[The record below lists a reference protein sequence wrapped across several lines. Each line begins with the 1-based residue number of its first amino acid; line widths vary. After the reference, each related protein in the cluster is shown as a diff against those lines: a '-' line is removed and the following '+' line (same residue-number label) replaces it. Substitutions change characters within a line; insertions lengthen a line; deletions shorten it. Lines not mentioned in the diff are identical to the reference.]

1 LCDNVVRSAYCVEKA
16 LDEATAGLRAITD
29 SPRLEAEVLLARIL
43 EHPRTFL
50 LAHPEAALTPE
61 QAARFTDGVGR
72 RAAGVPL
79 PYITGHIEF
88 YGLDFAVT
96 PDVLIPR
103 PETELLVEEALAW
116 LKSHPTAT
124 VVDVGTGSG
133 CIAVTLAI
141 HTPDAHF
148 YATDI
153 SAAALDVARANAERH
168 GVRSRITFLVGD
180 LLSPLTEPVDVLV
193 SNPPYVA
200 ETEWDALPLSVRQE
214 PRLALTS
221 GVDGLDAIRRLLAQ
235 AVQRVRPGGLILIE
249 IGGRQGDTA
258 QALAQAAFPQASV
271 QVLPDLAGKARVL
284 KIF

>member
-1 LCDNVVRSAYCVEKA
+1 LGSVEEALRVATGVLAASAEN
-16 LDEATAGLRAITD
+16 
-29 SPRLEAEVLLARIL
+29 PRLEAEILLAHIL
-43 EHPRTFL
+43 GRPRTFL
-50 LAHPEAALTPE
+50 LAHPEAVLTPE

-72 RAAGVPL
+72 RAAGAPL

-116 LKSHPTAT
+116 LKSRPAAT
-124 VVDVGTGSG
+124 VVDVGAGSG
-133 CIAVTLAI
+133 CIVVTLAT
-141 HTPDAHF
+141 HAPDAHF
-148 YATDI
+148 YATDL

-168 GVRSRITFLVGD
+168 GVRSRITFLEGD
-180 LLSPLTEPVDVLV
+180 LLSPLDESVDVLV

-200 ETEWDALPLSVRQE
+200 ETEWDALPLSVQQE